1 MVIYCYLIHWF
12 TPTDRRPPNH
22 RLNSANKMH
31 QSGNHFNYSLIRF
44 DFNVNFM
51 LTERIRLSAFVYQ
64 TVLFIGY
71 SLSLEPTRECW
82 NDQQMVK
89 HKQFQWII
97 DCELCCVALRVWIG
111 MSIHI
116 SESLLKNC
124 WWNRIEQKEKIS
136 HQTHWNCMNMKYTG
150 NSKAIDR
157 WSTLHSQFQTKDLSI
172 GFSIHFFCTIQ
183 NYAKLFKQMTKKK
196 QKAPPNLFLFA
207 WMFLF
212 CAAIYLWFDFCSVWT
227 KQKAANNEI
236 KEKKIWKTRIVQ
248 YDEHTGST
256 QTQITTKW

>member
-183 NYAKLFKQMTKKK
+183 NYAKLFKQMTKKNKKHHQIYFCLRECSYFVLQFICDLIFVRCGQNKK
-196 QKAPPNLFLFA
+196 QRTMKSKKKN
-207 WMFLF
+207 MKNT
-212 CAAIYLWFDFCSVWT
+212 YSSVRRAVH
-227 KQKAANNEI
+227 KLK
-236 KEKKIWKTRIVQ
+236 
-248 YDEHTGST
+248 
-256 QTQITTKW
+256 